1 MRHFLLSFLF
11 LSSCTT
17 ATVKSG
23 DTEISFTRF
32 WSDASVSA
40 APDGSFSYSSS
51 PNQAA
56 VDKLITAVIATLQAA
71 H

>member
-1 MRHFLLSFLF
+1 MRQFLLSFLF

-17 ATVKSG
+17 ATVKTG

-32 WSDASVSA
+32 WSDAAVSS

-56 VDKLITAVIATLQAA
+56 VDKLITALIAALQVA